1 MGRNTSNGN
10 TSCIKFGFDGSG
22 LIGFG
27 VVSLL
32 ALTSFKVLLDDL
44 LVREDSE
51 SNSMLLAILPAS
63 NVSTSIIKEINTF
76 AVLQVILIISV
87 ISSPTYPNIGA

>member
-22 LIGFG
+22 LISFG

-63 NVSTSIIKEINTF
+63 YISTSIIKEINTF